1 MGSELP
7 GVRTSQHRSPI
18 PAFSKGKERHQ
29 TSLNTASMDSRPLGG
44 PGRDHPSVAAT
55 L

>member
-18 PAFSKGKERHQ
+18 PAFPKGKEPQSEPHPSLPQ
-29 TSLNTASMDSRPLGG
+29 GEGAPLNTLKHSK
-44 PGRDHPSVAAT
+44 
-55 L
+55 